1 MKFTLEEIKE
11 HMTKGND
18 EITILPLSYLNID
31 ELPEGLE
38 VDTLEINDTGI
49 SKLPE
54 DLIVKN
60 CLDISFTDISEL
72 PKGCLDIVDLYAE
85 QSGITIVPS
94 MKNIRYLNLSCTN
107 ISELPKGLNLIE
119 LDVSYTNIDKLPEDL
134 IVSDI
139 LSIPKNVKIPEGCKL
154 CKKIYRV

>member
-1 MKFTLEEIKE
+1 MKLTFEEIKE
-11 HMTKGND
+11 HVTKVNS
-18 EITILPLSYLNID
+18 EKTILSLSYYDID

-54 DLIVKN
+54 DLIVKS
-60 CLDISFTDISEL
+60 CLDIAFTHIDEL
-72 PKGCLDIVDLYAE
+72 PKGCLDIIDLYAE
-85 QSGITIVPS
+85 QSDITTVPI
-94 MKNIRYLNLSCTN
+94 MKNIKYLNLSRTD

-119 LDVSYTNIDKLPEDL
+119 LNVSHTNINELPEDL

-139 LSIPKNVKIPEGCKL
+139 LCIPKDVEIPEGCKL
-154 CKKIYRV
+154 CKKIYRE